1 MVIEVSSL
9 LSTRGKTI
17 ADVANRLAELF
28 PYDFE
33 NLVHSILLVVS
44 KVDRDIKLR
53 DITKEI
59 SEIVNTNKNISDIA
73 RMVMLTLV

>member
-17 ADVANRLAELF
+17 ADVANRLTELF
-28 PYDFE
+28 PDDFE

-44 KVDRDIKLR
+44 KVDREKLR